1 MLLFD
6 SLLIT
11 VWLSGLQIFFRFFY
25 NSENLRLNS
34 NKILLGVF
42 TFEIIRHIS
51 IDVIQKMHSINFT
64 IGLILILLL
73 FASFQFYVI
82 CM

>member
-25 NSENLRLNS
+25 KSENLRLNS

-51 IDVIQKMHSINFT
+51 MDVIQKMHSINFT

>member
-25 NSENLRLNS
+25 KSENLRLNS

-51 IDVIQKMHSINFT
+51 MDVIQKMHSINFT
-64 IGLILILLL
+64 IGLILIKN
-73 FASFQFYVI
+73 SN
-82 CM
+82 

>member
-34 NKILLGVF
+34 NKILLDFF
-42 TFEIIRHIS
+42 TFEIRFGI
-51 IDVIQKMHSINFT
+51 KP
-64 IGLILILLL
+64 GELKKK
-73 FASFQFYVI
+73 YKK
-82 CM
+82 